1 MKTLIRMIDITVSAY
16 KHIYIC
22 IYFTQI
28 YKNQTEKAISSV
40 QKGMTPV
47 LQPNKNFSQRFEFAL
62 LCCSEAGGV
71 SPKSVKSH
79 L

>member
-1 MKTLIRMIDITVSAY
+1 MKTLIPMIDITMSAY
-16 KHIYIC
+16 KHIYI
-22 IYFTQI
+22 YLTQI

-62 LCCSEAGGV
+62 LCCSEAGGI